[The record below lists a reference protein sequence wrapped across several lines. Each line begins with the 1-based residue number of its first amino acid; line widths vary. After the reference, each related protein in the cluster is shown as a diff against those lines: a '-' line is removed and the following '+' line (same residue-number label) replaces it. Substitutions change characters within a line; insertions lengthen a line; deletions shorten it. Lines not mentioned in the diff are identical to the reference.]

1 MKLKNKNKKYGT
13 KKEAELGTGFETYAE
28 ILAMNSLKFKLKNK
42 NKKYGTKKEAEV
54 GTGFETYAEILAM
67 NSLKFKLKNKN
78 KKYGT
83 KKEAA
88 EAGTGFETYAEAA
101 QATLTDLR
109 PEQMEASLPGG
120 DEGEDLGRV
129 ETADGIFEDG
139 PEKEEE
145 DEGDEEEDGG
155 LFPGE
160 GEGEA
165 DLRYTGESM

>member
-1 MKLKNKNKKYGT
+1 M
-13 KKEAELGTGFETYAE
+13 AP
-28 ILAMNSLKFKLKNK
+28 
-42 NKKYGTKKEAEV
+42 
-54 GTGFETYAEILAM
+54 
-67 NSLKFKLKNKN
+67 
-78 KKYGT
+78 

-109 PEQMEASLPGG
+109 PEQMEASLPGD
-120 DEGEDLGRV
+120 DEGDLGRV
-129 ETADGIFEDG
+129 EAADGIFEDG

-145 DEGDEEEDGG
+145 DEEDFEDGG
-155 LFPGE
+155 FFP